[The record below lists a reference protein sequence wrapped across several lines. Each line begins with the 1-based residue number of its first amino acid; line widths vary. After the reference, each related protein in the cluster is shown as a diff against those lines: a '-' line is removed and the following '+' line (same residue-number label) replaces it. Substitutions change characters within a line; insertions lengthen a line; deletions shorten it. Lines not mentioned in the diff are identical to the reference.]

1 MHPPKHETFDL
12 RARTNTD
19 PKGIV
24 RAVDEYVVRPWGLY
38 VARPTPGRAQFHYLE
53 SWLLPSLGLRA
64 TVFHFNPGH
73 ERDQDYYLD
82 VGEYTSGPDVWS
94 AEDHYLDLVV
104 RTGRGVELTDVDEL
118 FEAARHGLLAPEVA
132 EQAVRRALHAVD
144 GLARNGYD
152 LNAWLAGKGM
162 PAHMALISEFR
173 CSTASS
179 DGKQAVEEFAV
190 MHQGHAQVFGGGL
203 LASRPLFFQT

>member
-24 RAVDEYVVRPWGLY
+24 RAVDEYVVQPWGLY

-82 VGEYTSGPDVWS
+82 VGEYTPGPDVWS

-104 RTGRGVELTDVDEL
+104 RTGREVVFADTDEL
-118 FEAARHGLLAPEVA
+118 LEATRHGLLGPGVA
-132 EQAVRRALHAVD
+132 EQAVQRAVHAVD

-152 LNAWLAGKGM
+152 LNAWLVGEGIQ
-162 PAHMALISEFR
+162 LVWR
-173 CSTASS
+173 
-179 DGKQAVEEFAV
+179 
-190 MHQGHAQVFGGGL
+190 
-203 LASRPLFFQT
+203 